1 MVNVISWPREEKK
14 KRWTFF
20 DVINLPN
27 QKLKKKNNNERV
39 GQYITLSE

>member
-27 QKLKKKNNNERV
+27 QKLKKKKTTTKEWVN
-39 GQYITLSE
+39 T